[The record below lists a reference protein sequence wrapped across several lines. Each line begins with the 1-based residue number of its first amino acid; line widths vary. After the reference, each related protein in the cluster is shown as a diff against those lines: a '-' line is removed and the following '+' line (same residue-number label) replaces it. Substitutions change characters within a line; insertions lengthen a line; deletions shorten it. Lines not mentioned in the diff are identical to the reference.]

1 MNSKGEIMIRVMFVC
16 HGNICR
22 STMAQCVF
30 ADMVQKRNIA
40 DNFIIESAGTST
52 EEIGNP
58 IHRGTVNKLVQI
70 GINIIEHRAVQL
82 KKSDLEKY
90 DYFIAMDS
98 ANVRNMKK
106 ILGNDANISLLLE
119 YTNSKHDIAD
129 PWYTGNFDETYND
142 IVLGLEGFLNYLG
155 Y

>member
-1 MNSKGEIMIRVMFVC
+1 MIRVMFVC

-22 STMAQCVF
+22 STMAQCVLS
-30 ADMVQKRNIA
+30 DMVQKKNLA
-40 DNFIIESAGTST
+40 GKFVIESSATST

-58 IHRGTVNKLVQI
+58 IHRGTVNKLNEV
-70 GINIIEHRAVQL
+70 GIKVLNHRAVQL

-98 ANVRNMKK
+98 ANVRNMRR
-106 ILGNDANISLLLE
+106 ILGDEANIHLLLE
-119 YTNSKHDIAD
+119 YAGIERDIAD
-129 PWYTGNFDETYND
+129 PWYTGNFDKTYED
-142 IVLGLEGFLNYLG
+142 VVLGLDGFLKYLG

>member
-1 MNSKGEIMIRVMFVC
+1 MNSKGEIMIKVMFVC

-30 ADMVQKRNIA
+30 ADMVQKRNID

-58 IHRGTVNKLVQI
+58 IHRGTVNKLVQV

-106 ILGNDANISLLLE
+106 ILGNNANISLLLE

>member
-1 MNSKGEIMIRVMFVC
+1 MIRVMFVC

-22 STMAQCVF
+22 STMAQCVLN
-30 ADMVQKRNIA
+30 DMVQKKNLE
-40 DNFIIESAGTST
+40 DEFVIESSATST

-58 IHRGTVNKLVQI
+58 IHRGTVNKLNEV
-70 GINIIEHRAVQL
+70 GIKVLDHRAVQL

-98 ANVRNMKK
+98 ANVSNMRR
-106 ILGNDANISLLLE
+106 ILGDEANIRLLLE
-119 YTNSKHDIAD
+119 YAGIERDIAD
-129 PWYTGNFDETYND
+129 PWYTGNFDKTYED
-142 IVLGLEGFLNYLG
+142 VVLGLDGFLKYLG

>member
-1 MNSKGEIMIRVMFVC
+1 MIRVMFVC

-22 STMAQCVF
+22 STMAQCVLS
-30 ADMVQKRNIA
+30 DMVQKKKIK
-40 DNFIIESAGTST
+40 DEFVIESSATST

-58 IHRGTVNKLVQI
+58 IHRGTVNKLNEVCVKVL
-70 GINIIEHRAVQL
+70 EHRAIQL

-98 ANVRNMKK
+98 ANVRSMKR
-106 ILGNDANISLLLE
+106 ILGDNANIHLLLE
-119 YTNSKHDIAD
+119 YAGLNRDIAD
-129 PWYTGNFDETYND
+129 PWYTGNFDKTYED
-142 IVLGLEGFLNYLG
+142 VVLGLEGFLKYLG

>member
-1 MNSKGEIMIRVMFVC
+1 
-16 HGNICR
+16 
-22 STMAQCVF
+22 MAQCVF

>member
-1 MNSKGEIMIRVMFVC
+1 MIRVMFVC

-58 IHRGTVNKLVQI
+58 IHRGTVNKLVQV

-106 ILGNDANISLLLE
+106 ILGNNANISLLLE
-119 YTNSKHDIAD
+119 YTNSKRDIAD

>member
-1 MNSKGEIMIRVMFVC
+1 MIRVMFVC

-58 IHRGTVNKLVQI
+58 IHRGTVNKLVQV

-119 YTNSKHDIAD
+119 YTNSKRDIAD

>member
-1 MNSKGEIMIRVMFVC
+1 MIRVMFVC

-22 STMAQCVF
+22 STMAQCVLS
-30 ADMVQKRNIA
+30 DMVQKKNLG
-40 DNFIIESAGTST
+40 DEFVIESSATST

-58 IHRGTVNKLVQI
+58 IHRGTVNKLNEV
-70 GINIIEHRAVQL
+70 GIKVLNHRAVQL

-98 ANVRNMKK
+98 ANVRNMKR
-106 ILGNDANISLLLE
+106 ILGDGANIHPLLE
-119 YTNSKHDIAD
+119 YADLDRDIAD
-129 PWYTGNFDETYND
+129 PWYTGNFDKTYED
-142 IVLGLEGFLNYLG
+142 IVLGLEGFLKHLG

>member
-1 MNSKGEIMIRVMFVC
+1 MIRVMFVC

-22 STMAQCVF
+22 STMAQCVLNE
-30 ADMVQKRNIA
+30 MVQKKNLA
-40 DNFIIESAGTST
+40 DKFVIESSATST

-58 IHRGTVNKLVQI
+58 IHRGTVNKLNEV
-70 GINIIEHRAVQL
+70 GIKVLNHRAVQL

-98 ANVRNMKK
+98 ANVRNMRR
-106 ILGNDANISLLLE
+106 ILGDEANIHLLLE
-119 YTNSKHDIAD
+119 YAGIERDIAD
-129 PWYTGNFDETYND
+129 PWYTGNFDKTYED
-142 IVLGLEGFLNYLG
+142 VVLGLDGFLKYLG

>member
-1 MNSKGEIMIRVMFVC
+1 MFVC

-22 STMAQCVF
+22 STMAQCVLS
-30 ADMVQKRNIA
+30 DMVQKKNLE
-40 DNFIIESAGTST
+40 DEFVIESSATST

-58 IHRGTVNKLVQI
+58 I
-70 GINIIEHRAVQL
+70 HRAVQL

-98 ANVRNMKK
+98 ANVRNMRR
-106 ILGNDANISLLLE
+106 ILGDEANIHLLLE
-119 YTNSKHDIAD
+119 YAGIERDIAD
-129 PWYTGNFDETYND
+129 PWYTGNFDKTYEHV
-142 IVLGLEGFLNYLG
+142 VLGLDGFLKYLG

>member
-1 MNSKGEIMIRVMFVC
+1 MIRVMFVC

-22 STMAQCVF
+22 STMAQCVLN
-30 ADMVQKRNIA
+30 DMVQKKNLA
-40 DNFIIESAGTST
+40 DKFVIESSATST

-58 IHRGTVNKLVQI
+58 IHRGTVNKLNEA
-70 GINIIEHRAVQL
+70 GIKVLDHRAVQL

-98 ANVRNMKK
+98 ANVRNMKR
-106 ILGNDANISLLLE
+106 ILGDKANIRLLLE
-119 YTNSKHDIAD
+119 YAGIERDIAD
-129 PWYTGNFDETYND
+129 PWYTGNFDKTYED
-142 IVLGLEGFLNYLG
+142 VVFGLEGFLKYLG

>member
-1 MNSKGEIMIRVMFVC
+1 MIRVMFVC

-22 STMAQCVF
+22 STMAQCILS
-30 ADMVQKRNIA
+30 DMVQKKNLG
-40 DNFIIESAGTST
+40 DEFVIESSATST

-58 IHRGTVNKLVQI
+58 IHRGTVNKLNEV
-70 GINIIEHRAVQL
+70 GIKVLNHRAVQL

-98 ANVRNMKK
+98 ANVRNMKR
-106 ILGNDANISLLLE
+106 ILGDGSNIHPLLE
-119 YTNSKHDIAD
+119 YAGLDRDIAD
-129 PWYTGNFDETYND
+129 PWYTGDFDKTYED
-142 IVLGLEGFLNYLG
+142 VVLGLEGFLKHLG

>member
-1 MNSKGEIMIRVMFVC
+1 MIRVMFVC

-22 STMAQCVF
+22 STMAQCVLS
-30 ADMVQKRNIA
+30 DMVQKKNLA
-40 DNFIIESAGTST
+40 DEFVIESSATST

-58 IHRGTVNKLVQI
+58 IHRGTVNKLNEV
-70 GINIIEHRAVQL
+70 GIKVLNHRAVQL

-98 ANVRNMKK
+98 ANVRNMRR
-106 ILGNDANISLLLE
+106 ILGDEANIHLLLE
-119 YTNSKHDIAD
+119 YAGIERYIAD
-129 PWYTGNFDETYND
+129 PLYTGNFDKNYED
-142 IVLGLEGFLNYLG
+142 VVLGLDGFLKYLG

>member
-1 MNSKGEIMIRVMFVC
+1 MIRVMFVC

-22 STMAQCVF
+22 STMAQCVLN
-30 ADMVQKRNIA
+30 DMVQKKNLG
-40 DNFIIESAGTST
+40 DEFVIESSATST

-58 IHRGTVNKLVQI
+58 IHRGTVNKLNEV
-70 GINIIEHRAVQL
+70 GIKVLNHRAVQL

-98 ANVRNMKK
+98 ANVRNMRR
-106 ILGNDANISLLLE
+106 ILGDEANIRLLLE
-119 YTNSKHDIAD
+119 YAGIERDIAD
-129 PWYTGNFDETYND
+129 PWYTGNFDKTYED
-142 IVLGLEGFLNYLG
+142 VVFGLEGFLKYLG

>member
-1 MNSKGEIMIRVMFVC
+1 MIRVMFVC

-22 STMAQCVF
+22 STMAQCVLNY
-30 ADMVQKRNIA
+30 MVQKKNLG
-40 DNFIIESAGTST
+40 DEFVIESSATST

-58 IHRGTVNKLVQI
+58 IHRGTVNKLNEV
-70 GINIIEHRAVQL
+70 GIKVLNHRAVQL

-98 ANVRNMKK
+98 ANVRNMRR
-106 ILGNDANISLLLE
+106 ILGDEANIHLLLE
-119 YTNSKHDIAD
+119 YAGIERDIAD
-129 PWYTGNFDETYND
+129 PWYTGNFDKTYED
-142 IVLGLEGFLNYLG
+142 VVLGLDGFLKYLG

>member
-1 MNSKGEIMIRVMFVC
+1 MIRVMLVC

-58 IHRGTVNKLVQI
+58 IHRGTVNKLVQV

-106 ILGNDANISLLLE
+106 ILGNNANISLLLE
-119 YTNSKHDIAD
+119 YTNSKRDIAD

>member
-1 MNSKGEIMIRVMFVC
+1 MIRVMFVC

-22 STMAQCVF
+22 STMAQCVLN
-30 ADMVQKRNIA
+30 DMVQKKNLE
-40 DNFIIESAGTST
+40 DEFVIESSATST

-58 IHRGTVNKLVQI
+58 IHRGTVNKLNEV
-70 GINIIEHRAVQL
+70 GIKVLDHRAVQL

-98 ANVRNMKK
+98 ANVSNMRR
-106 ILGNDANISLLLE
+106 ILGDEANIHLLLE
-119 YTNSKHDIAD
+119 YAGIERDIAD
-129 PWYTGNFDETYND
+129 PWYTGNFDKTYEHV
-142 IVLGLEGFLNYLG
+142 VLGLDGFLKYLG